1 MIWHV
6 TFSSSRLSCSFD
18 SCSVEVNVV
27 ASDKAYDK
35 KRDFATERV
44 NESIEAQ
51 PTGPTKDQNLKIQRC
66 FKLQDLAS
74 TFWDMTFGHICWFAS
89 LIAAW
94 SLTAVAWAWWT
105 TKRHTTG
112 KFHKTLPEDFLG
124 FSSQNSPWTQ
134 DVTMFSLKQWF
145 GNNTIQG
152 TSTYIKRTSTYHTV
166 SHSVTGELKN
176 SKTVL
181 QCGGPWIDQDPE
193 ASKWIKK
200 SNQIHQIGSRIK
212 KKRWKRLKKKDMLGR
227 TPDLVRL
234 ERLDFLCGLQE
245 LLKKTRC
252 AKFFLFFYSQIKKK
266 CKNL

>member
-112 KFHKTLPEDFLG
+112 KFHKLSLKTFWVFRARTLPEHKMLQCLAWSNDLAI
-124 FSSQNSPWTQ
+124 
-134 DVTMFSLKQWF
+134 
-145 GNNTIQG
+145 IQ
-152 TSTYIKRTSTYHTV
+152 YKVHQRTSTYHTV
-166 SHSVTGELKN
+166 SQVSW
-176 SKTVL
+176 KTVKQSCNAVGL
-181 QCGGPWIDQDPE
+181 GSTKILKHQNG
-193 ASKWIKK
+193 SK
-200 SNQIHQIGSRIK
+200 NRIK
-212 KKRWKRLKKKDMLGR
+212 STKSDQGSKKNGGNVWKKKTCWAGPRTWCAWSAWTSSVASRSSSKKRVVQNSSFFFTHKSKK
-227 TPDLVRL
+227 
-234 ERLDFLCGLQE
+234 
-245 LLKKTRC
+245 
-252 AKFFLFFYSQIKKK
+252 I